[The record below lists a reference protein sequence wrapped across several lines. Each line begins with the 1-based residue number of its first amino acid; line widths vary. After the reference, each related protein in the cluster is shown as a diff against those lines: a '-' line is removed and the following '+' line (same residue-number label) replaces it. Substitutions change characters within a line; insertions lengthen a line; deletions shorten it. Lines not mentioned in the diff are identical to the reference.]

1 MRLRAIVAVLTACL
15 LLLPL
20 PIAAVATPGA
30 PVEARDAA
38 FVSPAVSVMIGDA
51 APEARDEA
59 REAAPWWRTTPR
71 DGNRDG
77 LVDWLEAQRAPLPVG
92 LSYTRPV
99 TAADRAAL
107 AVLGH
112 PKPLVLSTIDAVV
125 LGPVEPTQLR
135 RLAALPGVVL
145 VEPLGRVVLYGD
157 VQTPAIKARNSSTYP
172 VGAWELGVTGHGVNI
187 AVVDT
192 GIDDGHPGLAG
203 KFVAGY
209 DAMCTDDL
217 ACMLTV
223 GSGSGNYGELR
234 QEDDGSFNPD
244 DKHMHGTGCTG
255 MATSTGADPNSPDP
269 DGIYMGAAP
278 DARLVDVRIGSALG
292 GGPFENS
299 ILEQEFYESAMNG
312 LEWTIDHRDEPW
324 PGAPPENYGIDIIS
338 LSWGIISHEEGGSD
352 GTEMHS
358 RMLDAATEAGIV
370 VSVAIGNDGPDNDG
384 LSGMGA
390 SSLSVTVAALD
401 DHNTIPRDDDT
412 IAGYSSR
419 GPRRDNGDD
428 DPYDELK
435 PDVAAPGSNIVQAEA
450 CTGTCQGDAGHLSY
464 SGRGSGTSYAT
475 PSVAGTMALMLEANG
490 NLTPALVKEI
500 LRLTAEPRDPPTY
513 PELDPFW
520 NRETGWGMM
529 DALAAVAMTQA
540 LTDPAGIDVALQ
552 ARFTEVEANDT
563 PAFGGL
569 AWARQGQVTQAE
581 YRLDG
586 GAWRSVEYDTPLPV
600 ATGAYANWTLPD
612 IAPELRYTGNHTVEV
627 RSLGAGRASLSDS
640 VVFWAAAAP
649 DDEDDDDLRVPLL
662 AAAAVVIGVAVA
674 ATVWNRFGR

>member
-1 MRLRAIVAVLTACL
+1 MRLRTLMAVLTACL

-20 PIAAVATPGA
+20 SVTAITVPGGPA
-30 PVEARDAA
+30 ETRDAA
-38 FVSPAVSVMIGDA
+38 SVPLA
-51 APEARDEA
+51 AHVAPDDSAMREAARDI
-59 REAAPWWRTTPR
+59 APWWRTTPR

-92 LSYTRPV
+92 LSYARPV

-107 AVLGH
+107 AALGH
-112 PKPLVLSTIDAVV
+112 PEPLVLSAIDAVV

-135 RLAALPGVVL
+135 RLAALPGVVM
-145 VEPLGRVVLYGD
+145 VEPLGRVVFYGD
-157 VQTPAIKARNSSTYP
+157 VQTPAIKARNSSSYP
-172 VGAWELGVTGHGVNI
+172 VGAGDLGVTGRGVNI

-192 GIDDGHPGLAG
+192 SIDDGHPGLAG

-209 DAMCTDDL
+209 DAMCTDDP
-217 ACMLTV
+217 ACMATV

-244 DKHMHGTGCTG
+244 DKHMHGTGCSG

-292 GGPFENS
+292 GGPFENYF
-299 ILEQEFYESAMNG
+299 LEQEHYESAMNG
-312 LEWTIDHRDEPW
+312 LNWAIDYRDEPW
-324 PGAPPENYGIDIIS
+324 AGAPPENYGIDIIS
-338 LSWGIISHEEGGSD
+338 LSWGITSHEEGGSD
-352 GTEMHS
+352 GTDMHS
-358 RMLDAATEAGIV
+358 RLLDAATEAGIV

-390 SSLSVTVAALD
+390 SSLSVTVAALN
-401 DHNTIPRDDDT
+401 DHNTVLRDDDT
-412 IAGYSSR
+412 TAGYSSR

-520 NRETGWGMM
+520 NREIGWGMV
-529 DALAAVAMTQA
+529 DALAAVEMAQA
-540 LTDPAGIDVALQ
+540 LSDPASIDVALQ
-552 ARFTEVEANDT
+552 ARFTAVETNDT
-563 PAFGGL
+563 LAFGGL
-569 AWARQGQVTQAE
+569 AWARQGQVAQVE

-586 GAWRSVEYDTPLPV
+586 GAWRPAAYDTPLPV
-600 ATGAYANWTLPD
+600 ATGTYANWTLPD
-612 IAPELRYTGNHTVEV
+612 VARELRYTGNHTVEV

-640 VVFWAAAAP
+640 VVFWAVAAP
-649 DDEDDDDLRVPLL
+649 DDEDGEFRVPLL
-662 AAAAVVIGVAVA
+662 AAAVAIIGVAVA
-674 ATVWNRFGR
+674 ATVWNRFGGRE